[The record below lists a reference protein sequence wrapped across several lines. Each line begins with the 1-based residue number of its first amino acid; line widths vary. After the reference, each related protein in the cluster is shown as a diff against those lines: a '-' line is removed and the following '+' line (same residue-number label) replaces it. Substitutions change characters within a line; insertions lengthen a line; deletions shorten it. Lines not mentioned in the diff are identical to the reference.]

1 MENIIIAVDGPAG
14 AGKSTVAKI
23 IGERL
28 NIDYIDTGAM
38 YRALTY
44 KALTS
49 DIDINNEEAI
59 IDVAKDTEIDFKD
72 NNIYLDG
79 KIVNTE
85 IRTPEVSNNVS
96 KVAQIKEVRELM
108 VDIQRKIGQ
117 KHSVI
122 LDGRDI
128 GSYVFPNAHCKFFLT
143 ASAEER
149 GKRRYKELKDKG
161 YNINLEEIIQ
171 DIKNRD
177 KMDSTREFAP
187 LIKVDDAEEIDTSSK
202 NIRDV
207 VDEIINKIYENKNKK

>member
-44 KALTS
+44 KALVS
-49 DIDINNEEAI
+49 NIDIDNEEAI
-59 IDVAKDTEIDFKD
+59 IDVARDTEIDFRD
-72 NNIYLDG
+72 NNIHLDG

-108 VDIQRKIGQ
+108 VDIQRKIGE

-143 ASAEER
+143 ASPEER

-161 YNINLEEIIQ
+161 YNINLEEIIK

-187 LIKVDDAEEIDTSSK
+187 LIKACDAAEIDTSSK

-207 VDEIINKIYENKNKK
+207 VDEIINKICENKK

>member
-1 MENIIIAVDGPAG
+1 MEKIIIAVDGPAG

-44 KALTS
+44 KALTNNL
-49 DIDINNEEAI
+49 DINNEEDI
-59 IDVAKDTEIDFKD
+59 INIAKDTEIDFKD

-85 IRTPEVSNNVS
+85 IRSPEVSNSVS
-96 KVAQIKEVRELM
+96 KVAQIKEVREHL

-128 GSYVFPNAHCKFFLT
+128 ASCVFPNANYKFFLT

-161 YNINLEEIIQ
+161 YNIDLEEIIQ

-187 LIKVDDAEEIDTSSK
+187 LIKVEDATEIDTSSK
-202 NIRDV
+202 NIKDV
-207 VDEIINKIYENKNKK
+207 VEEIINKIYKDKK